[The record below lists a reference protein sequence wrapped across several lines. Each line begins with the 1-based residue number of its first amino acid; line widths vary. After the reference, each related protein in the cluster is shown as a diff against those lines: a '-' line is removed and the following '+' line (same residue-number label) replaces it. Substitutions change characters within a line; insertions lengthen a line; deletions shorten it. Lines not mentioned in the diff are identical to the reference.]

1 VNRVANNYWV
11 DERIQ
16 AQRVAPRAN
25 SAMTMTSVQQ
35 VSIDIIG
42 TKTEIRRRGGILP
55 SWVIFSMI
63 LLATAAVCVTVN
75 MRTRAKAQLAAGQFS
90 TMESDVESLR
100 EINHALKLEVQRLKT
115 DPRTIELAARSRLNM
130 IRSNEYLVPTE

>member
-115 DPRTIELAARSRLNM
+115 DPRTIELAARWMHKR
-130 IRSNEYLVPTE
+130 VA